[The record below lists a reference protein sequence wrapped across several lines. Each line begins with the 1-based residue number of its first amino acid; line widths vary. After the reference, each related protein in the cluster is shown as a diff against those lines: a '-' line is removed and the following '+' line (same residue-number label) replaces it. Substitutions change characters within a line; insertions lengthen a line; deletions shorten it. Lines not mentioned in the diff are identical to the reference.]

1 MEVKDFSFDSHE
13 TLYGFV
19 NVGAKICEVI
29 PGSIA
34 GRLGVRPG
42 WYIMAVDEEELPG
55 VSSGMARRAPAATTD
70 EVQELLR
77 DRRMDA
83 VINNT
88 TVEVCFWTRP
98 FACNLPDDAVRL
110 EAQSLAQLKTIL
122 VERFGSVVAAWDQAL
137 DKDGSGQLDYKEF
150 TAACRELGLQGSMR
164 SVFGE
169 LDKDGGG
176 LISINEL
183 DPTCQMDCRT
193 GRCAV
198 CTLPNPCEV
207 HNEEDQKQHTLAK
220 RRNIQNA
227 EKNGSAMKPALITA
241 Q

>member
-1 MEVKDFSFDSHE
+1 MEVKDFLFETHE

-19 NVGAKICEVI
+19 NVGAKVCEVI
-29 PGSIA
+29 PGSVA
-34 GRLGVRPG
+34 SRLGVRAG

-55 VSSGMARRAPAATTD
+55 VSSGMARRPPTATTD
-70 EVQELLR
+70 EVQDLLR
-77 DRRMDA
+77 VRRCDS

-98 FACNLPDDAVRL
+98 FASNVPDDAVRL

-122 VERFGSVVAAWDQAL
+122 VDKFGSVVAAWDQAL

-150 TAACRELGLQGSMR
+150 TAACRELGLKGSMR
-164 SVFGE
+164 SVFAE

-193 GRCAV
+193 GRCAL
-198 CTLPNPCEV
+198 CTLPNPCEL
-207 HNEEDQKQHTLAK
+207 HNEEDQKQYTLAK
-220 RRNIQNA
+220 RKNIQSA
-227 EKNGSAMKPALITA
+227 ERNKSGKRPSLSTS

>member
-1 MEVKDFSFDSHE
+1 MEVKDFLFDSHE

-19 NVGAKICEVI
+19 NVGPKVCEVI
-29 PGSIA
+29 PGSVA
-34 GRLGVRPG
+34 GRLGVRAG

-55 VSSGMARRAPAATTD
+55 VSSGMARRPPTATTD
-70 EVQELLR
+70 EVQDLLR
-77 DRRMDA
+77 ARRMQA
-83 VINNT
+83 VLHNT

-110 EAQSLAQLKTIL
+110 EAQSLAQLKAIL

-137 DKDGSGQLDYKEF
+137 DKDGSGTLDYKEF

-164 SVFGE
+164 SVFAE

-207 HNEEDQKQHTLAK
+207 HNEEDQKQHALAK
-220 RRNIQNA
+220 RKKIQSA
-227 EKNGSAMKPALITA
+227 ERSGAAAIPAQIIS